1 MSTKMDIIQERRQ
14 KAEALNLKETAV
26 VLDHAIYCRAVQIV
40 MSERKTHLRSFI
52 NLRMG
57 SFHATNVFLNVLGKR
72 FADARLKDLIVE
84 SGFLWEDQASQM
96 LKGKDF
102 NNGIRVHLYLE
113 EAINRM
119 KLKGFEKSL
128 VTTNG

>member
-119 KLKGFEKSL
+119 KLKGFENSL